1 MFKLSSRSLGK
12 LEGVNPVLVDT
23 VKRAIELSKQFIE
36 TLEHADEEMGLFYD
50 SSCIDPVSINYR
62 LGHDEDRQ
70 KSNYMRK
77 NENGHVTNKKC
88 HLMLEKPQYMVN
100 QQTFDFIP
108 CDES

>member
-1 MFKLSSRSLGK
+1 MSNYRFHLDIELGDN
-12 LEGVNPVLVDT
+12 ED
-23 VKRAIELSKQFIE
+23 RAIELSKQFLE

-50 SSCIDPVSINYR
+50 SSSIDPVSINYR

-70 KSNYMRK
+70 KSNYLTK

-88 HLMLEKPQYMVN
+88 QLILEKPQYMAN

-108 CDES
+108 SEEC